1 MAPTPMSSICLRML
15 DLKGAL
21 NDILEN
27 IDIKLDPMFISS
39 LIHDLIKV
47 RFPQIVFSLTKFF
60 KLCFF
65 LNVGNRENYTYNGG
79 TMWDCLSFIGR
90 PRIYT
95 GSHT

>member
-1 MAPTPMSSICLRML
+1 MLDLKALPSSMSLIYLRML

-47 RFPQIVFSLTKFF
+47 RFSLLPSGCFIYLF
-60 KLCFF
+60 FF
-65 LNVGNRENYTYNGG
+65 LFLLGFFPNVGKSEGYIFIF
-79 TMWDCLSFIGR
+79 SF
-90 PRIYT
+90 
-95 GSHT
+95 